1 MGLRQDN
8 EDDMRI
14 SRLGLLVLALAAVA
28 PVGATAQNYPDR
40 TVRVIVPYTPG
51 GGTDTVARAISQ
63 RLSAKWGQP
72 VIVENRPGAGT
83 SLGADAVAKSV
94 PDGYTLLFTDSA
106 SFVINPHIYAKLPLD
121 PLKDLEPIALAV
133 RLAPVLAVAND
144 APGNTIP
151 ELIAYG
157 KANPG
162 VMTYATPGV
171 GSYTHVAMEYF
182 KHLAGVDILHVP
194 YRGSTPALTDLLG
207 GRVTMYMVTYS
218 VFDALEREG
227 KLKIA
232 AAATD
237 ERLPNRPDLPTIGE
251 TVKGYGINVWFGFA
265 APATT
270 PALLLDKVHSDVAA
284 ILKEPEFI
292 DTFIKPQ
299 AYIAGDLSRREFAE
313 QIKAEHAKWGE
324 LVKISGVPAQ

>member
-1 MGLRQDN
+1 MLSNSMMKQ
-8 EDDMRI
+8 I
-14 SRLGLLVLALAAVA
+14 ITTILALDFLLTASVTKAQTYPGR
-28 PVGATAQNYPDR
+28 PVK
-40 TVRVIVPYTPG
+40 VIVPYTPG

-63 RLSAKWGQP
+63 RLSTKWGQP
-72 VIVENRPGAGT
+72 VVVENRPGAGT
-83 SLGADAVAKSV
+83 SLGADAVAKSA

-106 SFVINPHIYAKLPLD
+106 SFVINPHIYSKLPFD
-121 PLKDLEPIALAV
+121 PLKDLKPIALAV
-133 RLAPVLAVAND
+133 RLAPVLAISND
-144 APGNTIP
+144 APGKTIP

-157 KANPG
+157 KGNPG
-162 VMTYATPGV
+162 KMTYATPGV

-237 ERLPNRPDLPTIGE
+237 ERLPNRPDIPTIGE

-265 APATT
+265 APTGTRA
-270 PALLLDKVHSDVAA
+270 AILDKVHNDVAA

-299 AYIAGDLSRREFAE
+299 AYIAGDLSRRDFAE

>member
-1 MGLRQDN
+1 
-8 EDDMRI
+8 MRVVGI
-14 SRLGLLVLALAAVA
+14 LWVLSLAAGLGAV
-28 PVGATAQNYPDR
+28 PVHAQNYPDR
-40 TVRVIVPYTPG
+40 AVKVIVPYTPG

-63 RLSAKWGQP
+63 RLSEKWAHP

-83 SLGADAVAKSV
+83 SLGADAVAKAPS
-94 PDGYTLLFTDSA
+94 DGYTLLFTDSA
-106 SFVINPHIYAKLPLD
+106 SFVINPHIYAKLPFD

-144 APGNTIP
+144 APGKTIA
-151 ELIAYG
+151 ELIAFG

-162 VMTYATPGV
+162 KMTYATPGV
-171 GSYTHVAMEYF
+171 GSYPHVAMEYF
-182 KHLAGVDILHVP
+182 KHLAGIDILHVP
-194 YRGSTPALTDLLG
+194 YRGSTPALADLIG
-207 GRVTMYMVTYS
+207 GRITMYMVTYS

-265 APATT
+265 APAGT
-270 PALLLDKVHSDVAA
+270 PTAVLDKIHGDVVQ
-284 ILKEPEFI
+284 ILKEPKFVE
-292 DTFIKPQ
+292 TFIKPQ
-299 AYIAGDLSRREFAE
+299 AYIAGDISRKQFAD
-313 QIKAEHAKWGE
+313 QIKSEHAKWSE
-324 LVKISGVPAQ
+324 LVRISGVPAQ